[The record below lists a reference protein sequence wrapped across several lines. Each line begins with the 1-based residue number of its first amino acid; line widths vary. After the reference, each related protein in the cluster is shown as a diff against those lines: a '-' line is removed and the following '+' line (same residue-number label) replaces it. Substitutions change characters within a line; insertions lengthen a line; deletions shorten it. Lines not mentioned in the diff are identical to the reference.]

1 MSKRNQKKKR
11 KSVSK
16 IIVASFMALFVC
28 VMCVNFYSQAK
39 TIYVLQQEEA
49 HLNDQ
54 IEEEKK
60 KNLELSVNQ
69 DYYSSDA
76 YIEKMAR
83 EKLGLVK
90 PGEIEFINKSE

>member
-28 VMCVNFYSQAK
+28 VICVNFYSQAK

-54 IEEEKK
+54 IEEKK

-76 YIEKMAR
+76 YIEKMAT